1 MSKELSFEEIKQHN
15 DRQSTWFVI
24 NNDVYDVTTVAFA
37 SRTVISTSNQPTKM
51 VKEYTIAQVKEHNS
65 KKDVWILIGNDIY
78 DVTPFLNEH
87 PGGEEVLLE
96 HAGKNATEAFEDV
109 GHSTDARERMDEFKV
124 GTLVAAERTADIPK
138 KNTTEWSVPAPDA
151 TESSLKSWIIPV
163 AIGLVATVAYRLY
176 FMS

>member
-24 NNDVYDVTTVAFA
+24 NNDVYDVTT
-37 SRTVISTSNQPTKM
+37 
-51 VKEYTIAQVKEHNS
+51 
-65 KKDVWILIGNDIY
+65 
-78 DVTPFLNEH
+78 FLNEH